1 MNKILATCSL
11 FKGVSPEKIAEI
23 FDNIFFKV
31 KKYDISEIIAY
42 QDDEV
47 EHLMI
52 VLDGTARG
60 EMVDFSG
67 KTVIIEEIESPR
79 PLAPGFI
86 FGMKNKFPVNI
97 VSQTKTTVIKIQKSE
112 FVKMLQLND
121 KLLVNFMN
129 NVSGRAQFLT
139 QKIKFLSFNSI
150 KGKMAFY
157 ILNLSKNTN
166 SNYVT
171 LPVSQSKLSDLFGV
185 ARPSLARAIREMHN
199 DGVVKA
205 EAKNIRI
212 LDKTRLLE
220 YME

>member
-1 MNKILATCSL
+1 MNKILATCPL

-31 KKYDISEIIAY
+31 KKYDTSEIIAY

-86 FGMKNKFPVNI
+86 FGMKNRFPVNI
-97 VSQTKTTVIKIQKSE
+97 VSQTKTTVIKIQKPE

-199 DGVVKA
+199 DGVVEVKA
-205 EAKNIRI
+205 KEVRI
-212 LDKTRLLE
+212 IDRDALVKLLN
-220 YME
+220 